1 MAESTESASAAPTI
15 SQGETTSVAEGAQ
28 TSQEVTGEAATTER
42 APSIFDNWLLWA
54 VAALWIW
61 YLFGNKKRKAAK
73 AQEKKERERR
83 ESLVKGDNIVTIGR
97 IHGEVIA
104 YTDATVT
111 IKPDP
116 KADYTMVLDRQ
127 AIFRVLPRPG
137 EEEEDNADGKKK

>member
-28 TSQEVTGEAATTER
+28 TSQEVTGEAAAAER

>member
-1 MAESTESASAAPTI
+1 MAESTAGESAAPTI
-15 SQGETTSVAEGAQ
+15 TQGQTTTVGEGTHAVQ
-28 TSQEVTGEAATTER
+28 GATLEGEAVAER

-54 VAALWIW
+54 VAAMWIW

-83 ESLVKGDNIVTIGR
+83 ETLQKGDEIVTIGR
-97 IHGEVIA
+97 IHGQVTA
-104 YTDATVT
+104 FTDDTVT

-116 KADYTMVLDRQ
+116 KSDLNLVFDRQ

-137 EEEEDNADGKKK
+137 EEAENSGGDAK